1 MRAKIL
7 QKSVCSAPD
16 LSLLLVSEDVN
27 IYILKGLMLVDTFV
41 DAYLF
46 FLKHLSYWVNCNLS
60 QKVFKLRGNDIGSW
74 SWRQGKDK
82 GNLRCLREEI

>member
-46 FLKHLSYWVNCNLS
+46 FLKHLSY
-60 QKVFKLRGNDIGSW
+60 
-74 SWRQGKDK
+74 
-82 GNLRCLREEI
+82 

>member
-27 IYILKGLMLVDTFV
+27 IYILKSLMLADTFV
-41 DAYLF
+41 DTYLF
-46 FLKHLSYWVNCNLS
+46 FLKHLSY
-60 QKVFKLRGNDIGSW
+60 
-74 SWRQGKDK
+74 
-82 GNLRCLREEI
+82 